1 MAVNIPGVIAIA
13 FFYLLVLGT
22 GIWASFKSKREQKK
36 CAASGLEMSLLGNRS
51 INVVVGVLTMT
62 ATWVGGGTVVG
73 LCEMIY
79 TPSKGLMGAMAMLT
93 AYASSFIIA
102 GFFFAKPM
110 RDKNFVTL
118 LDPFHQKYGKVVA
131 TVMSVVS
138 VLNDILWVPIAL
150 TGLGGTMSVVLN
162 LSFSL
167 CVWISAAVAIIYTL
181 LGGLYSVAYTDVVQ
195 LVLIFCSLWICV
207 PFILINP
214 HTMDISQTLTNNTLH
229 APWIGDLQ
237 PRSIGVITDEFIC
250 FALGGL
256 ASQCFQQRV
265 LSSFSGTTAKISCFA
280 AALLYLVLGIPPILL
295 GAGAASTDW
304 NQTTYGSPSPYER
317 DEAALILPIALQH
330 LAPSFISIIGIGCVA
345 AAVMSST
352 DSILLS
358 SASVFSN
365 NIYKN
370 IIRPQASDKEIQWV
384 IRISVVLTGLI
395 GMSFIGLQNSIIEF
409 WYLNA
414 ELSFILIFPQFLCAL
429 FFQIANG
436 YGAIMGILVG
446 LSLRLLSGNQL
457 LGIEPVIHFPGYTLE
472 NGVYVHYAPIK
483 TIFMMSS
490 LAAILLFS
498 YLPSVLFNKNLL
510 PRRWDVFKITD
521 QKVPGAPSPLEASR
535 EHEMERL
542 CENRDV
548 PQVKDQPEADGSTA
562 EDNNQRS
569 RSSSQAG
576 VQPVVAS
583 KC

>member
-1 MAVNIPGVIAIA
+1 MK
-13 FFYLLVLGT
+13 
-22 GIWASFKSKREQKK
+22 W
-36 CAASGLEMSLLGNRS
+36 
-51 INVVVGVLTMT
+51 
-62 ATWVGGGTVVG
+62 
-73 LCEMIY
+73 
-79 TPSKGLMGAMAMLT
+79 
-93 AYASSFIIA
+93 
-102 GFFFAKPM
+102 
-110 RDKNFVTL
+110 
-118 LDPFHQKYGKVVA
+118 
-131 TVMSVVS
+131 
-138 VLNDILWVPIAL
+138 
-150 TGLGGTMSVVLN
+150 
-162 LSFSL
+162 
-167 CVWISAAVAIIYTL
+167 
-181 LGGLYSVAYTDVVQ
+181 
-195 LVLIFCSLWICV
+195 
-207 PFILINP
+207 
-214 HTMDISQTLTNNTLH
+214 
-229 APWIGDLQ
+229 
-237 PRSIGVITDEFIC
+237 
-250 FALGGL
+250 
-256 ASQCFQQRV
+256 V

-548 PQVKDQPEADGSTA
+548 PQVKDQPEADGRFSVGSIIFCIIMIA
-562 EDNNQRS
+562 
-569 RSSSQAG
+569 
-576 VQPVVAS
+576 
-583 KC
+583 